1 MIVDTLENLEK
12 YVSLNPLFAEVVKFL
27 KENDL
32 NELEDGKHS
41 IVGNDLFVNITTA
54 HGKTV
59 DEAVFETHK
68 NMLDIQIPLDNE
80 ETYGYLPL
88 AKLPEAEYNA
98 EKDVTKYPG
107 AVASAYVTCLVNLLF
122 SLLRMGISHASVQAI
137 STRLSSKS
145 RHKLKI
151 NQSLRR
157 NLLLADFF
165 LYS

>member
-98 EKDVTKYPG
+98 ENDVPK
-107 AVASAYVTCLVNLLF
+107 
-122 SLLRMGISHASVQAI
+122 
-137 STRLSSKS
+137 
-145 RHKLKI
+145 
-151 NQSLRR
+151 
-157 NLLLADFF
+157 
-165 LYS
+165 